1 MTSPTLPLPQY
12 IENVLTIAIR
22 SVLQG
27 KASGVRIRFIADDV
41 RQQPLWL
48 EFDALPAA
56 NGGASNTAPEYWL
69 RTIDPD
75 SLFGQNRSFSQ
86 QGCDALKLIE
96 PTKAYLLLQLA
107 SKSSIQVTYKFRWS
121 DASPDSEVESR
132 WP

>member
-1 MTSPTLPLPQY
+1 MTTPTLPLPKY
-12 IENVLTIAIR
+12 VENVLTIAMG

-27 KASGVRIRFIADDV
+27 QSSGVRIRFIADDV
-41 RQQPLWL
+41 RQQPIWL

-56 NGGASNTAPEYWL
+56 SGVASNTAPEYWL

-75 SLFGQNRSFSQ
+75 SLFLQNRSFSQ
-86 QGCDALKLIE
+86 QDCDAAKLIE
-96 PTKAYLLLQLA
+96 PAAKYLLLQLA

-121 DASPDSEVESR
+121 DKSPDSEVESR

>member
-1 MTSPTLPLPQY
+1 MTTPTLPLAQY
-12 IENVLTIAIR
+12 LKNVLTIAMG

-27 KASGVRIRFIADDV
+27 QASGVRIRFIADNL
-41 RQQPLWL
+41 RQQPIWL

-56 NGGASNTAPEYWL
+56 NVAAINTAPEYWL

-86 QGCDALKLIE
+86 QDCDASKLIE
-96 PTKAYLLLQLA
+96 PAKAYLLLKLA
-107 SKSSIQVTYKFRWS
+107 SKSSIQVTFKFQWS
-121 DASPDSEVESR
+121 DKSPESEVQSR